1 MCGRLV
7 GGSSSPKNFARLKRE
22 GLSHTS
28 GQVFDIDFSGLPPA
42 ESEALRFVLDDLG
55 WAGYPGFIEEGSDN
69 MHIGS
74 SPTSRD
80 FFASVF
86 QEAVGKKVDDIASK
100 N

>member
-1 MCGRLV
+1 ML
-7 GGSSSPKNFARLKRE
+7 E
-22 GLSHTS
+22 
-28 GQVFDIDFSGLPPA
+28 
-42 ESEALRFVLDDLG
+42 DLG
-55 WAGYPGFIEEGSDN
+55 WAGYLGFIEEGSDN
-69 MHIGS
+69 MHIGC